1 MTIFN
6 AYFKLKRAMKKGTPF
21 IISVVMSV
29 TIIFM
34 SQYPA
39 SSSGLTEKKEYQK
52 TSVKNSSFDGAFQ
65 AKTFRTAI
73 VDKDNIKWFLT
84 EVGIVSFDGE
94 KWNLCNKNN
103 KVPTENVKDLAYNFY
118 SPAPEMMIASP
129 NGATIANLPLDD
141 NTNTINYNTENTTI
155 LSNNVFRVLAG
166 KNNIRWFGTD
176 KGVSAF
182 RNNKWLTNSYDEVY
196 PGIIFKEYPI
206 TSMATSPGGDT
217 LYVGTEGAGIARIYH
232 DDVDGISGAS
242 VYAQWGPII
251 LPSDKIYSIL
261 IASDGTKWF
270 GTEEGLAR
278 HTGNNTL
285 DNWTVYT
292 TAEGLVNNFVQAIAQ
307 DGKGKIW
314 LGTKGGVS
322 VFDGTVWTS
331 IKMEDGLVSNNV
343 LSIAVDKNNVVWL
356 GTDNGL
362 MSYNNGEFVSYK

>member
-1 MTIFN
+1 MQ
-6 AYFKLKRAMKKGTPF
+6 KRTPF
-21 IISVVMSV
+21 VISGMISIAIMVL
-29 TIIFM
+29 

-39 SSSGLTEKKEYQK
+39 SSSSLTEKKEDQK
-52 TSVKNSSFDGAFQ
+52 TIVKDSSFDGAFQ
-65 AKTFRTAI
+65 AKTFRTAL

-84 EVGIVSFDGE
+84 EVGIVSFDGK
-94 KWNLCNKNN
+94 KWSLYNKNSE
-103 KVPTENVKDLAYNFY
+103 VPTENVKDLVYDFY
-118 SPAPEMMIASP
+118 SPSPEMMIATP
-129 NGATIANLPLDD
+129 NGVTIVNLPLGDS
-141 NTNTINYNTENTTI
+141 TKIMNYSTENTTI
-155 LSNNVFRVLAG
+155 LSNNVFRVHAG
-166 KNNIRWFGTD
+166 KKDIRWFGTD

-182 RNNKWLTNSYDEVY
+182 KNNKWLTNSYDEVY
-196 PGIIFKEYPI
+196 PGIVFKEYPI

-217 LYVGTEGAGIARIYH
+217 LYVGTEGAGIARIYN

-278 HTGNNTL
+278 HTGDNTL
-285 DNWTVYT
+285 DNWTVFT

-307 DGKGKIW
+307 DSKGKIW
-314 LGTKGGVS
+314 FGTRGGVS
-322 VFDGTVWTS
+322 VFDGSVWTS

-356 GTDNGL
+356 GTDNGV